1 MIKKIMKR
9 LEDYI
14 NESAGLNLDE
24 MLEKIK
30 QTKHQENINEI
41 IEEYFKQCSDSND
54 VINLIN
60 TLNAN
65 KIKWVG
71 SSLLKYVDDLRELI
85 YTIMTR
91 CRNGRSNLLLD
102 LNFIDTSKMPSLEEV
117 FKSYDRYPYKCSI
130 DVSKWD
136 VSGVKNLYSTF
147 MNFDGNIIG
156 LENWDVSHVENMLM
170 TFYKCGNPGMV
181 LDLSKWN
188 TSNVK
193 IMNSTFM
200 RFKGYVKGLENWN
213 VSKVTNMGN
222 MFHGV
227 AEKFDLDLS
236 KWNISKVDNTEEMF
250 YRFSGDITGLENWDF
265 SNVKNYTGMLDK
277 TNILKNFQ
285 SSRCRE

>member
-1 MIKKIMKR
+1 MKR

-14 NESAGLNLDE
+14 NESISLNTE
-24 MLEKIK
+24 EILERVK
-30 QTKHQENINEI
+30 QAKHQDGINKI
-41 IEEYFKQCSDSND
+41 IEEYFKQCYGSND
-54 VINLIN
+54 VVNLIN

-71 SSLLKYVDDLRELI
+71 SNSLKRVDDLRELI
-85 YTIMTR
+85 YTVITR
-91 CRNGRSNLLLD
+91 CRNDRGNLLLD
-102 LNFIDTSKMPSLEEV
+102 LNFIDPSEMPSLEEV

-200 RFKGYVKGLENWN
+200 RFKGYVKGLENWD
-213 VSKVTNMGN
+213 VSKVTNMSN

-227 AEKFDLDLS
+227 AEKFNLDLS
-236 KWNISKVDNTEEMF
+236 KWNISNVDNTEEMF
-250 YRFSGDITGLENWDF
+250 YRFSGDVTGFENWDF
-265 SNVKNYTGMLDK
+265 SNVKHYTGMFDK
-277 TNILKNFQ
+277 SNIIKTLQ
-285 SSRCRE
+285 PYRYQE